1 MTETQPLLH
10 ADRLEIEGR
19 PIPRPDVR
27 NSPDN
32 MLVSVQSEEC
42 IGKCHYIYL
51 KRLLA
56 VFKYEKLKGR
66 QKIGS

>member
-10 ADRLEIEGR
+10 GDRLEIEGR

-27 NSPDN
+27 SSPDN

-42 IGKCHYIYL
+42 IGKSHYIN
-51 KRLLA
+51 
-56 VFKYEKLKGR
+56 
-66 QKIGS
+66 I